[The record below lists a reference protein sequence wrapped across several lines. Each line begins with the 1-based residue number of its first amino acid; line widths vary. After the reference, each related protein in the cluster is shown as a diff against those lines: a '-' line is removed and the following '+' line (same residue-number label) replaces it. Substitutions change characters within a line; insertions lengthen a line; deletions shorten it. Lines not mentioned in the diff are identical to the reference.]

1 MKLEE
6 NHSCGFVHIEDAHIE
21 KAPLTKIPTLSKSM
35 NIDIW
40 VVGTLN
46 QLFAR
51 VFSNEAQFSKK

>member
-51 VFSNEAQFSKK
+51 VL